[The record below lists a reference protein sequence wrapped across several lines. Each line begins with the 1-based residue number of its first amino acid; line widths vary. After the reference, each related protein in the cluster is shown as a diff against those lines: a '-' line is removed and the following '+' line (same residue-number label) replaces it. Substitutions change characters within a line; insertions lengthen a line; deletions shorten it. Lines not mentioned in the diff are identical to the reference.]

1 MASPKIIFGI
11 AALVVAGAVAVA
23 IIEYQSQAK
32 LAAENESLRQ
42 DIAQLQ
48 SDAASFSN
56 QIAAASAHPA
66 DDSQLK
72 ELMRLRGEVGRLRE
86 QTNRMGIK
94 LAQKDRAAAA
104 RPVPDAAVA
113 TVSDE
118 EKQKQLWQQI
128 AAAKMS
134 DAKLMALAEM
144 MYAQNNQNR
153 LATSYDQLASYLANN
168 ADKLTGTNSFELV
181 YHGAL
186 GGVQNAGSSLMMRE
200 GQPWQTPDGK
210 WARGYVFMD
219 GHAEVHTEPTADF
232 SAYEQQHTIPDA
244 PGQ

>member
-1 MASPKIIFGI
+1 MSAKTKFGV
-11 AALVVAGAVAVA
+11 AAAVVAGAVAVA
-23 IIEYQSQAK
+23 VIEYQSQAK

-42 DIAQLQ
+42 QVAQLQ

-56 QIAAASAHPA
+56 QLAASSAHPA

-72 ELMRLRGEVGRLRE
+72 ELMRLRGEVGRLRD

-104 RPVPDAAVA
+104 RPVVDAAVA
-113 TVSDE
+113 TISDE
-118 EKQKQLWQQI
+118 EKQKQLWEQI

-134 DAKLMALAEM
+134 DAKLMALAEL
-144 MYAQNNQNR
+144 MYAQNNQNH
-153 LATSYDQLASYLANN
+153 LGTNYDQLASYLANN
-168 ADKLTGTNSFELV
+168 PEKLTGTNGFELV
-181 YHGAL
+181 YHGSL
-186 GGVQNAGSSLMMRE
+186 SGVQNAGSSLMMRE

-210 WARGYVFMD
+210 WARSYVFMD
-219 GHAEVHTEPTADF
+219 GHAEIHTEPTADF

-244 PGQ
+244 PAQ